1 MITVKELQNSVCH
14 SGTQCCWQQLV
25 QELITNIP
33 VLKPAFLLEQKFNS
47 QNFENSHF
55 PYYRKYE
62 KNKQTALQ

>member
-33 VLKPAFLLEQKFNS
+33 VLKRAFLLEQKFNY
-47 QNFENSHF
+47 F